1 MDLTFESNR
10 LAGELAFELKRFL
23 REDKGEKRVV
33 AVYSGRFQP
42 FHAGHASVYKALVDK
57 FGKENVFIGT
67 SDKVEPG
74 RSPLNFEEKKRIM
87 TSMFDINPDKIQQVK
102 SPYNPIEILSQFDPA
117 TTAYVSAVSSKD
129 ASRLSGGKYFRHFI
143 EDRPLEGWKDAG
155 YYVVAPELVD
165 EDGMNSGT
173 KIRAVMGSSEVPEDK
188 KREIFRKLY
197 GKDDD
202 AIFNLLVQKSS
213 DVSTVA
219 PEKSSSPAKTKAT
232 DKGTGTKAKAT
243 PTPTTSEK
251 PAADDEEKTDDTA
264 PMDRMIVNPDTGRE
278 IQVKSALKYPRWKP
292 VYKAAEREMK
302 AAGVD
307 RPNRV
312 KDPEVNIRYKER
324 EKSQTKEEMIIDLG
338 TYLSETLLGK
348 TWAVISNRIEHSLIL
363 EAAPK
368 SHIEHP
374 YEDTN
379 MTFGDLKNLTN
390 QALVGDLGNSAT
402 EKTDGQNIM
411 FTIKDGQVKFAR
423 NTQHT
428 KNGGQSAMT
437 ADEFGDFFAGH
448 GDTVS
453 SSFRAA
459 AKDVESAVQKLD
471 PTELERIFGN
481 GRNFVMGEIL
491 NKDLPN
497 TIPYNT
503 NQIMLL
509 SVREFDPVTGN
520 PIDVDKDAA
529 DLFAQSIAKVGGES
543 GAKYKIVGKNPVQF
557 KTTPE
562 DEQRAQQYIDQLSQ
576 IASASSLSDTDT
588 IGEFLSRAWLKEL
601 QSTGQSWTPEETDG
615 LVRRWAYGDKSFNI
629 RNIKDS
635 SKNAVFRTMDANYKD
650 IQSDIIAPIKSIV
663 LNVGADSMR
672 RVTNFVAGN
681 DGTDQKLKSKLK
693 DAIDAIQQ
701 SKNPE
706 YIDKMKK
713 ELRTL
718 STVGVDKIAPAEGL
732 VFMFNGKM
740 MKFTGAFA
748 PVNQIVGIYTY
759 KIQPAGKSAPSADD
773 LSTGVKEPRKEPPS
787 DLATPKSADDAAKKS
802 DPDADV
808 ISPQLQRQLN
818 QRIVNPETK
827 NKILVKTALKYPSD
841 HPAHKAAKAAL
852 GESIRLLSE
861 GGNQFDKVN
870 SVVPQQQL
878 ASTVQR
884 SLAAAGIIVPHS
896 IVGNKNKPFLGDIDI
911 AIDKTDLSTLLGAQ
925 YGTPEFYQSV
935 QQHLAAKNIEHR
947 VQSGLNQFS
956 ILVPLTDE
964 SGRPMNAIDANGQS
978 QTEPGFIQL
987 DVFVGNR
994 PWMEKF
1000 QSGAGDGSMYKAVA
1014 RNMIPIATFSRVSFP
1029 TDQEGVRQKF
1039 QIDNKNGL
1047 ELVTYKMD
1055 EKGKRVPLS
1064 KKLVT
1069 SDPDEMTQMLFG
1081 KGVTWDQVDTFEKMY
1096 QKLLSPTFRFK
1107 NQRAEIVAAIKESIQ
1122 KTKQIPPSEL
1132 DQTVNDDPEADT
1144 TLPSFQ
1150 SDVPT
1155 PRQDPIGNA
1164 TVKNPETDN
1173 EILVK
1178 TALKYPPNHPAY
1190 KAAQQFLNKRGSK

>member
-10 LAGELAFELKRFL
+10 LAGELAFELKKML
-23 REDKGEKRVV
+23 REDKGVKRVI

-67 SDKVEPG
+67 SDKTEPG
-74 RSPLNFEEKKRIM
+74 RSPLNFQEKKQVM
-87 TSMFDINPDKIQQVK
+87 TTMFDIDPDKIQQVK
-102 SPYNPIEILSQFDPA
+102 SPYNPVEILAQFDPA

-129 ASRLSGGKYFRHFI
+129 AARLSGGKYFRHYI
-143 EDRPLEGWKDAG
+143 DDLPLEGWKDAG
-155 YYVVAPELVD
+155 YYVVAPELID
-165 EDGMNSGT
+165 DDGMNSGT
-173 KIRAVMGSSEVPEDK
+173 KIRAVMGSSEVPEEK
-188 KREIFRKLY
+188 KKEIFRKLY

-202 AIFNLLVQKSS
+202 TIFNMLVQKSS
-213 DVSTVA
+213 DVSTA
-219 PEKSSSPAKTKAT
+219 EPEKSSSPAKTKAT
-232 DKGTGTKAKAT
+232 DKGSGVRTKAE
-243 PTPTTSEK
+243 PTQAPAEK
-251 PAADDEEKTDDTA
+251 PATQDDEKTDDTP

-324 EKSQTKEEMIIDLG
+324 EKSQTKDEMIVNLG

-348 TWAVISNRIEHSLIL
+348 TWAIISNRIEHSLIL

-374 YEDTN
+374 YEDPN

-390 QALVGDLGNSAT
+390 QALVGDLGKSAT

-448 GDTVS
+448 GDTVA

-459 AKDVESAVQKLD
+459 AKDVESAVQKMD
-471 PTELERIFGN
+471 PAELNRIFGN

-509 SVREFDPVTGN
+509 SVREFDPATGN
-520 PIDVDKDAA
+520 PIDIDKDAA
-529 DLFAQSIAKVGGES
+529 DLLAQNIIAAGGES
-543 GAKYKIVGKNPVQF
+543 GSKYKIVGKNPVQF

-562 DEQRAQQYIDQLSQ
+562 DQHRAQHYIDQLSQ
-576 IASASSLSDTDT
+576 IASSSGLSDTDT
-588 IGEFLSRAWLKEL
+588 VGDFLSRAWLQEL
-601 QSTGQSWTPEETDG
+601 QSTGHSWTPEETDG
-615 LVRRWAYGDKSFNI
+615 LVRRWAFGDKSFNI
-629 RNIKDS
+629 RSIKDPE
-635 SKNAVFRTMDANYKD
+635 KNAAFRTIDANYKD
-650 IQSDIIAPIKSIV
+650 IQSDIISPIKSVV
-663 LNVGADSMR
+663 LNVGADAMN

-681 DGTDQKLKSKLK
+681 DGTDQKLKAKLK
-693 DAIDAIQQ
+693 NAIDAIQK
-701 SKNPE
+701 SNNPE
-706 YIDKMKK
+706 YVNKMKK

-718 STVGVDKIAPAEGL
+718 STVGIDKIAPAEGL
-732 VFMFNGKM
+732 VFTFNGKL

-759 KIQPAGKSAPSADD
+759 KLQPAGKPAPSAND
-773 LSTGVKEPRKEPPS
+773 LATGVKEPRKEPS
-787 DLATPKSADDAAKKS
+787 SGLSAPKSVDDTTKKT
-802 DPDADV
+802 DVDADV
-808 ISPQLQRQLN
+808 MSPKLQRQLN
-818 QRIVNPETK
+818 QRIINPETK
-827 NKILVKTALKYPSD
+827 NKILVKTALKYPAN
-841 HPAHKAAKAAL
+841 HPAHKAAKSAL
-852 GESIRLLSE
+852 GETLME

-870 SVVPQQQL
+870 SVVPQQHL
-878 ASTVQR
+878 GSVVQR
-884 SLAAAGIIVPHS
+884 GLAAAGLTVPHS
-896 IVGNKNKPFLGDIDI
+896 IVGNKTKPYLGDIDV
-911 AIDKTDLSTLLGAQ
+911 AIDKSDLSTLLGSQ

-935 QQHLAAKNIEHR
+935 QHQLTGKNIEHR

-956 ILVPLTDE
+956 ILVPLTDDT
-964 SGRPMNAIDANGQS
+964 GRPMNAIDANGQP
-978 QTEPGFIQL
+978 QNVPGYVQL

-1000 QSGAGDGSMYKAVA
+1000 QSGAGAGSMHKAVA

-1096 QKLLSPTFRFK
+1096 EKLLSPSFRFK
-1107 NQRAEIVAAIKESIQ
+1107 NQRSEIVAAIKDSIQ

-1132 DQTVNDDPEADT
+1132 DISVIDEPTTDT
-1144 TLPSFQ
+1144 AVPTFQ
-1150 SDVPT
+1150 SDAPPVQ
-1155 PRQDPIGNA
+1155 QDPIDNA
-1164 TVKNPETDN
+1164 TIKNPETDN

-1178 TALKYPPNHPAY
+1178 TALKYPPAHPAH
-1190 KAAQQFLNKRGSK
+1190 KVARRFIDKRGSK